1 MTRLPEQPGERIAR
15 DRVIRFTFD
24 GKAIEG
30 DLVPY
35 AAPGGRVVVDC
46 EV

>member
-1 MTRLPEQPGERIAR
+1 
-15 DRVIRFTFD
+15 VIRVKNTSGGANGVRLKVD